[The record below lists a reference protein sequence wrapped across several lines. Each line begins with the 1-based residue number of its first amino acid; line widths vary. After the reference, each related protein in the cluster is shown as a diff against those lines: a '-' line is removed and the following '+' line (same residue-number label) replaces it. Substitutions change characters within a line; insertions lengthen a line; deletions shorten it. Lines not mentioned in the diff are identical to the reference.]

1 MTSFADRTVLV
12 TGSGKGLG
20 GALAVEAARHGARV
34 VVHYCTSRQAALDV
48 MEQVR
53 QFDVPALLVQADLST
68 QQGAQALYKA
78 AEDAFGGVDI
88 LVNNAAAQ
96 YNIPFPEYDVGHLR
110 RLLNTNVRGYLMMSQ
125 AVLPHMRA
133 NAFGRIINISSV
145 HAKRPTT
152 FDPAYSISKGS
163 IKMLTREMA
172 LALGGGNITVNAI
185 ELGYVEIGLK
195 SGNPQDVFGPECEG
209 LEPLFPYKKAFAW
222 DRKIMPCNLGPA
234 MMFLA
239 SDEAQYINGAAL
251 RIDDASI
258 LL

>member
-1 MTSFADRTVLV
+1 MRCFENKTVLV

-20 GALAVEAARHGARV
+20 GALALEAARNGARV
-34 VVHYCTSRQAALDV
+34 VVHYCSSEQAALDV
-48 MEQVR
+48 MERVE
-53 QFDVPALLVQADLST
+53 ACGAAAILVQADLST
-68 QQGAQALYKA
+68 PEGAAKLYGA
-78 AEDAFGGVDI
+78 AEKAFGGVDI

-96 YNIPFPEYDVGHLR
+96 YNLPFPSYDEAHLR
-110 RLLNTNVRGYLMMSQ
+110 RLLNTNVRGYLLMAQ
-125 AVLPHMRA
+125 AVVPYMRQA
-133 NAFGRIINISSV
+133 GFGRIINISSV

-172 LALGGGNITVNAI
+172 LALGGGGITVNAL
-185 ELGYVEIGLK
+185 ELGYVEIGVK
-195 SGNPQDVFGPECEG
+195 SGSPRDVFDQECIS
-209 LEPLFPYKKAFAW
+209 LEHLFHFKKDFAW
-222 DRKIMPCNLGPA
+222 DRKIMPENLGPA

-239 SDEAQYINGAAL
+239 SPEAQYINGASL